1 MGPGRARR
9 RRPLW
14 MRDSSVDA
22 SVPRWTRFPL
32 SHPFARSGPPS
43 RLGQPSR
50 SRGAVPV
57 REGAGSRKAIG
68 TNVID
73 TVQLTSYVRAR
84 GPLVVSRGW
93 SRGRSW
99 SRRGPRARPAT
110 RRSGVADP
118 DTAAA
123 TKLTG
128 AYRPGRS
135 DSRNFANYYSS
146 PWLQGRCQNSQTQ
159 WSSAPSSLQHQ
170 PRFQEGADL
179 LRDALRVLLVGAMA
193 AAGQLDEGG

>member
-1 MGPGRARR
+1 
-9 RRPLW
+9 

-50 SRGAVPV
+50 GAVPV

-68 TNVID
+68 TNVIE
-73 TVQLTSYVRAR
+73 TVQLSSYMRAR
-84 GPLVVSRGW
+84 D
-93 SRGRSW
+93 
-99 SRRGPRARPAT
+99 PRARPAT

-123 TKLTG
+123 TKFRRVPGVCGIRLEISQIIFFAVVTRTMSKFADAVVFRTVLTPTP
-128 AYRPGRS
+128 A
-135 DSRNFANYYSS
+135 
-146 PWLQGRCQNSQTQ
+146 
-159 WSSAPSSLQHQ
+159 SLSE
-170 PRFQEGADL
+170 R
-179 LRDALRVLLVGAMA
+179 R
-193 AAGQLDEGG
+193 